1 MKKIILAMIICFGI
15 FISGEKSSEAS
26 ELYDVIYQNIL
37 YCNGDVTESQR
48 IAEAIFYAS
57 AKCEVD
63 PILITSVME
72 AESNFHF
79 DSYSKA
85 GAIGL
90 MQIMPETAQAV
101 GINPYDFFENILG
114 GVIYLGEQI
123 KKFSSWGEYGITYAV
138 AAYNA
143 GPGAVEKFGGVPNYA
158 ETQNYVV
165 TVAKNYNKILKK
177 LS

>member
-15 FISGEKSSEAS
+15 FISGEKNSEAA

-37 YCNGDVTESQR
+37 YCNGDKTESQQ
-48 IAEAIFYAS
+48 ITDAIFYAA

-79 DSYSKA
+79 DSYSNA

-101 GINPYDFFENILG
+101 GMNPYDFFKIERKNFAENTFMYTKSI
-114 GVIYLGEQI
+114 I
-123 KKFSSWGEYGITYAV
+123 
-138 AAYNA
+138 
-143 GPGAVEKFGGVPNYA
+143 A
-158 ETQNYVV
+158 E
-165 TVAKNYNKILKK
+165 ILKNRE
-177 LS
+177 SWR

>member
-15 FISGEKSSEAS
+15 FIGGEKNSEAS

-37 YCNGDVTESQR
+37 YSNGDETESQQ
-48 IAEAIFYAS
+48 ITEAIFYAA

-79 DSYSKA
+79 DSYSNA

-90 MQIMPETAQAV
+90 MQIMPETAQSV
-101 GINPYDFFENILG
+101 GINPYDFFDTVSSSSTHVLRTECERSLRKSVHCCVNKAFQVYCG
-114 GVIYLGEQI
+114 RVSGNHNRTKGVY
-123 KKFSSWGEYGITYAV
+123 
-138 AAYNA
+138 
-143 GPGAVEKFGGVPNYA
+143 
-158 ETQNYVV
+158 
-165 TVAKNYNKILKK
+165 
-177 LS
+177 

>member
-1 MKKIILAMIICFGI
+1 MKKIILAIIICCGI
-15 FISGEKSSEAS
+15 LISGAKSSEAS
-26 ELYDVIYQNIL
+26 ELYEVIYQNIL
-37 YCNGDVTESQR
+37 YCNGDATESQR
-48 IAEAIFYAS
+48 ITDARFYA
-57 AKCEVD
+57 AVKYEVD

-79 DSYSKA
+79 ESYSKA

-90 MQIMPETAQAV
+90 MQIMPETAQTIGV
-101 GINPYDFFENILG
+101 NPYDFFENILG

-123 KKFSSWGEYGITYAV
+123 KKFSSYGEYGITYAV

-143 GPGAVEKFGGVPNYA
+143 GPGAVIKAGGVPNYA

-165 TVAKNYNKILKK
+165 TVARNYNKILKM